1 MKPSHQ
7 IKSSSG
13 NRMMSNGF
21 REWLARCL
29 FGVGC
34 SAMFGVV
41 GKGILWAM
49 LLESLGYASNPAPI
63 FFLLRSQSK
72 ARLDLVPC
80 RGQSSNLS
88 DATRIRHG

>member
-7 IKSSSG
+7 IESSSG
-13 NRMMSNGF
+13 NRMMSSRF

-34 SAMFGVV
+34 SAMSGAVE
-41 GKGILWAM
+41 KGILWTT
-49 LLESLGYASNPAPI
+49 LLEKLGYASNPVPI
-63 FFLLRSQSK
+63 FSYLRSQSK
-72 ARLDLVPC
+72 ARLDPIPC

-88 DATRIRHG
+88 DARG